1 MPRMSKVAVA
11 TFKLVTSPEF
21 RDRSFTL
28 RRLSLAIATA
38 LVLPL
43 GGIGL
48 NAQESRLPDIGSSA
62 GQLLTPARQAEYG
75 KLMMAELRNYGYVLE
90 DPLLQGW
97 LQSIGEAF
105 GGQQ

>member
-1 MPRMSKVAVA
+1 M
-11 TFKLVTSPEF
+11 
-21 RDRSFTL
+21 

-43 GGIGL
+43 GGIGV

-90 DPLLQGW
+90 DHVTTGVVA
-97 LQSIGEAF
+97 EHRRTF
-105 GGQQ
+105 GG